1 MKKIFDY
8 CKCFLS
14 GTLILFLVLTSSI
27 VSLFKTGVGAVVDT
41 AMLSMCLL
49 TLFHGLTKTNVA
61 LSDIFSRAFISGAS
75 TISVY
80 LAVLFLNGQSIA
92 TSQGMSLVLL
102 VSISASAG
110 ILFFSSLS
118 EIFTSKNY
126 AFPQLTSRLEIL
138 SAPSNNTKSN
148 ITIFGSM
155 ALSSLYSFFC
165 KKASIK
171 DLMLPDTSI
180 PLFSNSLLYIST
192 GYFIGFST
200 WKKMFIG
207 FLYSVVVFAFNPTST
222 FSSHITN
229 PHIYSVI
236 LAFSVVNG
244 LFVIFETLHKWK
256 SSFLSSFQ
264 KTIRFIFPLF
274 IIPLSIST
282 IFGLIVLTLVSSIST
297 IVGVAETGFWFSS
310 LDDLI
315 PIVAITLVHIR
326 DISQIIFILIGFT
339 SFEMAGIYYIIN
351 CRVAQKFEIANK
363 TLTFSSIVSCFFASV
378 ITVLFV
384 YLLSK
389 NFSFGESEYPIPN
402 AKVLSFTINSL
413 ISAISEFSIP
423 TYFNIVSFL
432 LACVACIVLK
442 HFKIS
447 PMTVM
452 SGILLP
458 FGSFITLGI
467 GALIQKYLSHISR
480 HENGVFSGI
489 AIGES
494 LFTTITILFKSL

>member
-1 MKKIFDY
+1 
-8 CKCFLS
+8 
-14 GTLILFLVLTSSI
+14 
-27 VSLFKTGVGAVVDT
+27 
-41 AMLSMCLL
+41 
-49 TLFHGLTKTNVA
+49 
-61 LSDIFSRAFISGAS
+61 
-75 TISVY
+75 
-80 LAVLFLNGQSIA
+80 
-92 TSQGMSLVLL
+92 
-102 VSISASAG
+102 
-110 ILFFSSLS
+110 
-118 EIFTSKNY
+118 
-126 AFPQLTSRLEIL
+126 
-138 SAPSNNTKSN
+138 
-148 ITIFGSM
+148 M

-256 SSFLSSFQ
+256 SSFLSSLQ

-274 IIPLSIST
+274 ILSALILFYYLFFQSNKFINPLSIST
-282 IFGLIVLTLVSSIST
+282 IFGLTVLTLVSSIST

-384 YLLSK
+384 YLLSQ

-467 GALIQKYLSHISR
+467 GALIQKYLFNISR